1 MNIAENIRK
10 YRKMYHM
17 EQQDLAYQLHISD
30 KTVSSWECGRTEPR
44 MGMIEAM
51 CEIFRCDKSELIDGE
66 PTQSKTMNLSNVER
80 DIILSYRNAEPGIK
94 NSVLKLLDIEKRDT
108 DISDVSNEVTA

>member
-66 PTQSKTMNLSNVER
+66 PSQSKHLNLSNVER
-80 DIILSYRNAEPGIK
+80 DIILSYRKAEPGIK
-94 NSVLKLLDIEKRDT
+94 ESVLKLLDIEKRDT
-108 DISDVSNEVTA
+108 DISGGSNEVTA